1 VIAAATFLAST
12 DVLSLERTAD
22 LMSALLGTPVSTGF
36 ISRCLARLDDAL
48 QAAGFEDALK
58 AALSN
63 ADVLGTDESPAP
75 ITQTGKDLTQAGTGG
90 QDGEDCHNPHV
101 FTVRTMG
108 AYTGGGPDLV
118 WYGAAGTRT
127 KPAITAFGI
136 LETFDGVLVRDD
148 YGGYLSYDGQL
159 TGVQQC
165 LSHLIRYLDDAYGID
180 PAAQVWTRQVADV
193 LRTAIHTVKTA
204 RAQGQT
210 SLDHDFLADLR
221 HRYDQAVA
229 AGIST
234 NLSRKWHKG
243 NHPGLVLARSW
254 PGA

>member
-1 VIAAATFLAST
+1 VSWSAT
-12 DVLSLERTAD
+12 
-22 LMSALLGTPVSTGF
+22 
-36 ISRCLARLDDAL
+36 I
-48 QAAGFEDALK
+48 
-58 AALSN
+58 
-63 ADVLGTDESPAP
+63 
-75 ITQTGKDLTQAGTGG
+75 
-90 QDGEDCHNPHV
+90 
-101 FTVRTMG
+101 
-108 AYTGGGPDLV
+108 
-118 WYGAAGTRT
+118 
-127 KPAITAFGI
+127 
-136 LETFDGVLVRDD
+136 

-234 NLSRKWHKG
+234 NLSRKWHRE
-243 NHPGLVLARSW
+243 PPRSG
-254 PGA
+254 PVPAPETQSRAGVALHRPVRCSPHE